1 MLHSAHCSMLADR
14 DILCC
19 NLVLS
24 KTLNCLTSMN
34 LLQAVCQ
41 TVHSRI
47 RLPCFRYRSYRIWS
61 ASSRPRSVSVELP
74 LCRSAASLGN
84 CEAYGTQEARRN
96 TARLPAASEDWRRE
110 NRRRNTSHLSLT
122 SMRQRPKI
130 QTTVHSRGNF
140 SHLCEEVLSGEGLI
154 PKPTIFQQPKWS
166 AVSIRKYYGRRIMH
180 GHLEP
185 TSWLYGML
193 PTR

>member
-1 MLHSAHCSMLADR
+1 LCIRSPQSRIEGHCTAACHHEICRSTKNMLHSAHCSMLADR

-47 RLPCFRYRSYRIWS
+47 RLPCFRYRSWRIWS

-122 SMRQRPKI
+122 SMRQRPKYKP
-130 QTTVHSRGNF
+130 
-140 SHLCEEVLSGEGLI
+140 LCI
-154 PKPTIFQQPKWS
+154 PEATF
-166 AVSIRKYYGRRIMH
+166 
-180 GHLEP
+180 P
-185 TSWLYGML
+185 TSAKRYCLG
-193 PTR
+193 RV